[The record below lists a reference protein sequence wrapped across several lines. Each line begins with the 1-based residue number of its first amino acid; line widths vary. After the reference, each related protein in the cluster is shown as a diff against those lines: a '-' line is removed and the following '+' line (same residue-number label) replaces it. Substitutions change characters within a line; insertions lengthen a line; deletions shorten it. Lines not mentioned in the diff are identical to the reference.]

1 MKLLFQSDDFGITEA
16 VTLGIVKG
24 IEEGLIRNTGLFTNM
39 DSSEFAAGYIE
50 KLPQCCFGIDIN
62 LVAGKPISNP
72 EEVPSLV
79 DKNGVFITSI
89 ERFKQNKLIGTEL
102 MLTTFEKDPYDYKD
116 VEKEMEAQ
124 ILRYIDLVGEKP
136 EYLHPHS
143 LITKNIYNAME
154 VLGEKYNI
162 PLSSKLWK
170 DNNFSFVPADW
181 NIKPVFPIE
190 KQRDTDVAS
199 LTLDSIKTVE
209 GSENILI
216 VCHAGYIDA
225 DILNASSYSLIRARD
240 LEMATS
246 KELKQYIEDNN
257 IELITYRDLV

>member
-39 DSSEFAAGYIE
+39 DSSEFAAAYID

-62 LVAGKPISNP
+62 LVAGRPISNP
-72 EEVPSLV
+72 EDVPSLV
-79 DKNGVFITSI
+79 DENGVFITSI
-89 ERFKQNKLIGTEL
+89 ERFERNKLVGTEL
-102 MLTTFEKDPYDYKD
+102 MLTTFEKDPYDYND
-116 VEKEMEAQ
+116 VQKEMEAQ
-124 ILRYIDLVGEKP
+124 ILRYIELVGKKP

-143 LITKNIYNAME
+143 LITNNIYKAME
-154 VLGEKYNI
+154 VLGEKYDI

-170 DNNFSFVPADW
+170 DNNFAFVPADW
-181 NIKPVFPIE
+181 NIKPVFSIE
-190 KQRDTDVAS
+190 KQKDTDVAS
-199 LTLDSIKTVE
+199 LTLESIKTVE
-209 GSENILI
+209 GKDKVVI

-246 KELKQYIEDNN
+246 KELKQYIEEKN
-257 IELITYRDLV
+257 IELITYRDLI